1 MTALTNITN
10 TTKIDEPIIEVK
22 NVSLQLGGAWVH
34 QNLNLSVN
42 RGEILAI
49 VGGSGSGKTTLLREM
64 LMLQRPDSGSIRI
77 FNHELMTA
85 PPTILLKV
93 QRRWGVL
100 FQQNALFSS
109 LSVHENTAFPLYELT
124 RLDSATINALATLK
138 ILLAGLPIEA
148 ATKYPSELS
157 GGMQKRAGI
166 ARAIALD
173 PELLFLDEPTS
184 GLDPDSAGAFDELI
198 LNLQKTM
205 GLTIVIVTHDLDS
218 LWHVANRVAFLGENK
233 VLCVDKMAALVKNPH
248 PLIQAF
254 FSGPRGRI
262 TQGIY
267 GN

>member
-1 MTALTNITN
+1 MTTLTNITN
-10 TTKIDEPIIEVK
+10 ITEIGEPLIEVK
-22 NVSLQLGGAWVH
+22 NLNLQLGGAWVH
-34 QNLNLSVN
+34 KDLNLSVN

-64 LMLQRPDSGSIRI
+64 LMLQRPDSGSVRV
-77 FNHELMTA
+77 FNQELMTA
-85 PPTILLKV
+85 SPTTFLKV
-93 QRRWGVL
+93 QQRWGVL

-109 LSVHENTAFPLYELT
+109 LTVQENTAFPLQELT
-124 RLDSATINALATLK
+124 TLDSATINALALLK

-184 GLDPDSAGAFDELI
+184 GLDPHSAGAFDELI

-205 GLTIVIVTHDLDS
+205 GLTIVMVTHDLDS

-233 VLCVDKMAALVKNPH
+233 VLCVDKMDALVKNPH

-254 FSGPRGRI
+254 FTGVRGRI
-262 TQGIY
+262 TQEIY
-267 GN
+267 GK